1 VRGSILRAQKLK
13 EREMQPGTPNLLP
26 FLFIVPIV
34 IWRLY
39 SRVKRNVGRQHF
51 SRWRPWLTLTL
62 FPAIAILIS
71 LGAAAQPLRLLAMVA
86 GIAAGAALGAFGT
99 RHTKFE
105 NTPAGIFYTPN
116 AHIGIALSV
125 LFTGRV
131 IYRMIQLYSMDPN
144 TQPNPADF
152 ASSPLTLAIFGLLA
166 GYYVT
171 YAIGLLRFKSAV
183 DRGAV
188 PPTPSPAA

>member
-1 VRGSILRAQKLK
+1 
-13 EREMQPGTPNLLP
+13 MQPGTPSLLP

-39 SRVKRNVGRQHF
+39 SRVKRNVGRQQF
-51 SRWRPWLTLTL
+51 SKWRPWLTLTL
-62 FPAIAILIS
+62 FPTIVILIS
-71 LGAAAQPLRLLAMVA
+71 LGAVAQPLRLLAMA
-86 GIAAGAALGAFGT
+86 GGIFAGAVLGVFGI

-105 NTPAGIFYTPN
+105 NTPQGLFYTPN

-131 IYRMIQLYSMDPN
+131 IYRIVQLYSMEPN
-144 TQPNPADF
+144 AQLNPADF
-152 ASSPLTLAIFGLLA
+152 ASSPLTLSIFGLLA

-171 YAIGLLRFKSAV
+171 YAIGLLRFKAEADS
-183 DRGAV
+183 GAV
-188 PPTPSPAA
+188 PPTPPASAI